1 MLISQFIG
9 ETTEYDKKERLEEK
23 KPKSWLKSVS
33 AFANGSG
40 GFLIFGISDN
50 DELVGL
56 ANAKGDSEKISEAIK
71 ARMDPIPQVEL
82 DIHSEGDKEFIVL
95 KVASGQETPYY
106 YSGDGNLVAYVRI
119 GNESVPAD
127 ALNLKRLVLKGTHTA
142 YDSMKSHYSVDEC
155 AFTKLRSVYRTRTGS
170 ELTEQDFLSF
180 ELASADG
187 TLTNAGALLA
197 DESPIRWSRLFCTR
211 WYGLDKASGVMEA
224 LDDKEF
230 SGSLVSLL
238 QNGIEFVKNN
248 SKKRWK
254 KTGDGRMEMPD
265 YPDQAVHEA
274 LVNALIHRD
283 YTDYGSEIHLD
294 IYDDRME
301 IYSPGGMFD
310 GSIVQELD
318 TDHIASKR
326 RNPIIADVFS
336 RMNLMERRGSGFKK
350 IKADYRNAVNYRS
363 ELDPVFTS
371 TPTSF
376 FVTLFN
382 LNYSPSAKKV
392 AFDSQKVAFENEK
405 VAFDSQKVAF
415 KNALSELPAS
425 APTKEKI
432 YKVFLLYGFDQ
443 VFGRSEIVDC
453 AGLAPSS
460 AGKFLRKLKDND
472 IIEPVTGQGKGKYK
486 FKRK

>member
-40 GFLIFGISDN
+40 GFLIFGVSDN

-382 LNYSPSAKKV
+382 LNYDTTAEKLAFEGEELAFEGEEL
-392 AFDSQKVAFENEK
+392 AFDSEKLAFE
-405 VAFDSQKVAF
+405 AR
-415 KNALSELPAS
+415 LCELPIT
-425 APTKEKI
+425 APIREKI
-432 YKVFLLYGFDQ
+432 CILFGLFTFDET
-443 VFGRSEIVDC
+443 FRRADIMEILEIASST
-453 AGLAPSS
+453 AGYLI
-460 AGKFLRKLKDND
+460 KTMKDND